1 MNASFKKNLYYLM
14 KTSVGLFEKKA
25 YFSSPFGVIFS
36 AKLTGQIVFYFST
49 RTRPVML
56 IDMKGLET
64 G

>member
-14 KTSVGLFEKKA
+14 KTSVGLFEKKS

-36 AKLTGQIVFYFST
+36 AKLKGQIVFYFST